1 MAKERALDFVP
12 LLQAASEIQ
21 TIRNCDTAT
30 ARQIVKDAHELSDLD
45 LRLRRPDGSTD
56 EPFDRNNWSSPW
68 WSSDLLF
75 ENGGLIDAP
84 ARPRRGS
91 IRRAMRRVQPMER
104 CRIVVSR
111 ESLDQLKKAL
121 GPKATAGA
129 EQRAITHLKPMLEQ
143 RGDAMSKVEAWEE
156 CKQFN
161 ISYAG
166 FENHVWPKARELAGL
181 ERKAPPGKKKRQSVE
196 IEQEV
201 DQILGPE
208 PGKPSQPSQKSRR
221 KSRS

>member
-1 MAKERALDFVP
+1 MAKERAPDFVP

-30 ARQIVKDAHELSDLD
+30 ARQIVKDAHELGDLD

-129 EQRAITHLKPMLEQ
+129 QQRAIAHLKPMLEQ
-143 RGDAMSKVEAWEE
+143 RGDAMSKGEAWEE

-181 ERKAPPGKKKRQSVE
+181 ERKAPPGKKKRQPKE

-201 DQILGPE
+201 NQILGPE
-208 PGKPSQPSQKSRR
+208 PSQPSQKSQR

>member
-1 MAKERALDFVP
+1 MAKKRTPVFVALP
-12 LLQAASEIQ
+12 QAVSEIQ
-21 TIRNCDTAT
+21 TITAT
-30 ARQIVKDAHELSDLD
+30 VRQIVKDAHQLGDLD

-56 EPFDRNNWSSPW
+56 TQLDRNIWNDPLNNQ
-68 WSSDLLF
+68 DLLF
-75 ENGGLIDAP
+75 ENGLIDAP

-91 IRRAMRRVQPMER
+91 IRRSMRRVPPMER
-104 CRIVVSR
+104 CRIVVPR

-143 RGDAMSKVEAWEE
+143 RGDAMSKGEAWKE

-181 ERKAPPGKKKRQSVE
+181 ERKAPPGKKKRQPVE

-208 PGKPSQPSQKSRR
+208 PSKPSQKSRR
-221 KSRS
+221 KSRRKSTS